1 MKCYSEV
8 VISIF
13 DELDKRLYLNTVG
26 FSPIKYSRLN
36 KVGVSLSYTSVLSK
50 MSEIGVDHDAT
61 VIQWGDSLKK
71 AEVNLNKET
80 KCQLVSP
87 MEISIVKTTEGYFIL
102 WILIILSIYLSI
114 FLCTQLKRKK

>member
-50 MSEIGVDHDAT
+50 LSEIGVDHDAT
-61 VIQWGDSLKK
+61 VIQWGDSLNK
-71 AEVNLNKET
+71 AEVNLNKEI

-87 MEISIVKTTEGYFIL
+87 MEISIVKTTKGYFIL
-102 WILIILSIYLSI
+102 WILIIPSIYLSI
-114 FLCTQLKRKK
+114 FLA